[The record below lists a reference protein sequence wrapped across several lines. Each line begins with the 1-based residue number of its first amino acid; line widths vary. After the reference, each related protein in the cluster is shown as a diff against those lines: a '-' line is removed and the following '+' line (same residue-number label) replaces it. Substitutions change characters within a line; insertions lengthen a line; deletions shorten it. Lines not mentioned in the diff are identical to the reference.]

1 MKLKEIELVVRETP
15 VKYDGREALI
25 KDDIIKSTQTEN
37 NSSSKLTELLVN
49 YFSLYN
55 DEKERFISLLFDSK
69 LKLIGIDLISV
80 GTINQSLAH
89 PREVFRKA
97 VISGAAFVMIAHNHP
112 SGDTTPS
119 AEDIKVYRNLSECSE
134 ILNIKLL
141 DSFIVSLKPEQE
153 SVLSMR
159 KFLSYDN

>member
-1 MKLKEIELVVRETP
+1 MKLKEIELVVKETP
-15 VKYDGREALI
+15 VKYDGREILI

-37 NSSSKLTELLVN
+37 NSSSKLTELLIN

-89 PREVFRKA
+89 PREVFRK
-97 VISGAAFVMIAHNHP
+97 
-112 SGDTTPS
+112 
-119 AEDIKVYRNLSECSE
+119 
-134 ILNIKLL
+134 
-141 DSFIVSLKPEQE
+141 VS
-153 SVLSMR
+153 
-159 KFLSYDN
+159 